1 MSEKYII
8 KEAFLRVK
16 TTTYIWLMNGITF
29 HLKIHVYYFYDW
41 MYWDQENLTQIES
54 FNIYYF

>member
-29 HLKIHVYYFYDW
+29 HFKIHVYYFYDW
-41 MYWDQENLTQIES
+41 KKIEIQI
-54 FNIYYF
+54 ICK